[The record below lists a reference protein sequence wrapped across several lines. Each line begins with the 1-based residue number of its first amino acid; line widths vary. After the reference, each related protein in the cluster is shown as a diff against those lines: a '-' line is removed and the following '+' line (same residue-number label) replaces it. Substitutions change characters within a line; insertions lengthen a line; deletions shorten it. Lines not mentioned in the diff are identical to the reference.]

1 MSLTLPE
8 RFMDEL
14 AEAMEIIEDLREAL
28 PRFFAQQPR
37 LAELVPDVA
46 QMLDD
51 PKTRASATVLLA
63 FVRLADREGL

>member
-14 AEAMEIIEDLREAL
+14 AEAMEIIEDMREAL
-28 PRFFAQQPR
+28 PRFAQQPR